1 MLNTSIVG
9 HSWATNDMEVAQKEG
24 IHFGY
29 FLPWSQINSWYYFRM
44 PWLQGKE
51 LLSMHQY
58 YARLRSRLVPYLYS
72 WAYGATRSGWPMLVP
87 LTLEFPEDDRCRDN
101 LHQYLLGRDLMVGIY
116 ANEIYFP
123 AGQWKDYWTGE
134 VISGLQEKDISWPA
148 DRGGALYIRSGAII
162 PFGPLMQY
170 RSEKPMDEITLY
182 VFPAEK
188 ESTFE
193 LYEDD
198 GVSFE
203 HLEGRY
209 SITRITTQRSKNA
222 SLTVIGDAEGEF
234 NGKVKGRSW
243 NIIMH
248 ADRKPASVRYNGD
261 PLPGEMFS
269 WDESRN
275 ELTIEGITSPARIM
289 VK

>member
-1 MLNTSIVG
+1 
-9 HSWATNDMEVAQKEG
+9 
-24 IHFGY
+24 
-29 FLPWSQINSWYYFRM
+29 
-44 PWLQGKE
+44 
-51 LLSMHQY
+51 
-58 YARLRSRLVPYLYS
+58 
-72 WAYGATRSGWPMLVP
+72 MLVP

-116 ANEIYFP
+116 SNELYFP
-123 AGQWKDYWTGE
+123 AGKWKDYWTGK
-134 VISGLQEKDISWPA
+134 VINGLQEKDVSWPA
-148 DRGGALYIRSGAII
+148 DRGGALYVRSGAII

-170 RSEKPMDEITLY
+170 RGEKPMDEITLY

-209 SITRITTQRSKNA
+209 SITRISTQRSKNA
-222 SLTVIGDAEGEF
+222 SLTVIGDTEGDFE
-234 NGKVKGRSW
+234 GKVTGRSW

-248 ADRKPASVRYNGD
+248 ADSKPASVRYNDD
-261 PLPGEMFS
+261 PLPGESYS
-269 WDESRN
+269 WDEKRN
-275 ELTIEGITSPARIM
+275 ELTIKGITSPARIT